1 MRILVFS
8 KYYLPGFKGGGPI
21 KTIKNLFDQ
30 VGDVIDF
37 ELITSD
43 RDLNDKTS
51 YSSVC
56 CGKWN
61 QVGNALV
68 FYVKSGVSGFL
79 AVTQILREGG
89 YELIYLN
96 SFFSIKFSLFPLLVS
111 KILARKIVLGPR
123 GEFSTGALKIK
134 PNRKK
139 LFLFFYKILRLHTGI
154 VFQASSKFEAEDI
167 RRVLGDSSDIF
178 IAEDIGAQEFANNIQ
193 TRIHRKLNAVFISRI
208 SPKKNL
214 LEALKI
220 LKGLQ
225 EPLVYHI
232 YGPIEDEFYW
242 LQCKSV
248 IAELPSYIEVKYMGL
263 LMPVEVISTLSNY
276 DVFFFPTAGE
286 NYGHV
291 IAEALCAG
299 LPLVIADTT
308 PWHDLQQHGI
318 GWDLSLL
325 NPVSFSAALDELTV
339 MPPEQHL
346 KMRQKVLAWAKK
358 RFSQREAIEANIS
371 MFNYAV
377 GKNKG

>member
-1 MRILVFS
+1 MKVLVFS

-21 KTIKNLFDQ
+21 KTIKNLFDE

-37 ELITSD
+37 KLITSD
-43 RDLNDKTS
+43 RDLNDTS
-51 YSSVC
+51 SYDSVC
-56 CGKWN
+56 INQWN

-68 FYVKSGVSGFL
+68 FYVKSGVSGL
-79 AVTQILREGG
+79 IRVVNILLEGK
-89 YELIYLN
+89 YDLIYLN
-96 SFFSIKFSLFPLLVS
+96 SFFSIKFSFFPLLVG
-111 KILARKIVLGPR
+111 KILAKKVVLGPR
-123 GEFSTGALKIK
+123 GEFSAGALNIK
-134 PNRKK
+134 PFRKK
-139 LFLFFYKILRLHTGI
+139 IFLFFYKTLRLHRRV

-167 RRVLGDSSDIF
+167 RKVLGNNADIF
-178 IAEDIGAQEFANNIQ
+178 VAEDICAQEFAINLQ
-193 TRIHRKLNAVFISRI
+193 PRMHRKLNAVFISRI

-214 LEALKI
+214 LEALTI
-220 LKGLQ
+220 LKSVL
-225 EPLVYHI
+225 EPLEYHI

-242 LQCKSV
+242 LRCKSV
-248 IAELPSYIEVKYMGL
+248 IKELPSYVEVKYMGL
-263 LMPVEVISTLSNY
+263 LMPADVINTLSNY

-299 LPLVIADTT
+299 LPLVITDTT
-308 PWHDLQQHGI
+308 PWHGLQQHGI

-325 NPVSFSAALDELTV
+325 NPVSFSKALDELTL

-346 KMRQKVLAWAKK
+346 KMRYQVLTWAKK

-371 MFNYAV
+371 MFNNAF